1 VFSLL
6 VSCVDLLNS
15 GVLKPLFDRSRP
27 YETLPD
33 VRVFW
38 NGWRIWEPLQGPSIG
53 ETISFPSSHAANSF
67 AAAVFLGATFKS
79 VRMGFF
85 TAAAVISFS
94 RVYVGVHYPLDVIA
108 GAMVGIFSGVLFLRT
123 ARIVW
128 SALSGWK
135 GSVRFHRWVESMSS
149 EDRRRT
155 DYYWPG
161 VFLLAGAAWAWR
173 HWEVPASSYGTVF
186 PISILLAGVGLG
198 RVALSL
204 KRMHSVRGEK
214 LLMGVTLCALAMF
227 AGMEHRR
234 GPVFDWGKGGSGA
247 FWRTGPQLALAHHE
261 RDFSKYC
268 ASGEDGFLVSRPL
281 YLSPGR
287 VGQVTADLEVIHLEN
302 HDHVAIYYDLGS
314 GFVADQ
320 AAYLLLEEG
329 RREYVFP
336 LQINTRLFRLRLD
349 PTARPNTCIRVYS
362 VRIEESGKATP
373 AG

>member
-1 VFSLL
+1 MNIIPWLIEQDRALFLWVNQLRIALLDSLMPLFMDWTSYWVLVAFCALVLGIRGGKRVWFALAAFGVL

-15 GVLKPLFDRSRP
+15 GVLKPLFGRSRP

-38 NGWRIWEPLQGPSIG
+38 NGWMRWEPLRDASIG

-79 VRMGFF
+79 LRMGFF

-94 RVYVGVHYPLDVIA
+94 RVYVGVRYPLDVIA
-108 GAMVGIFSGVLFLRT
+108 GAMVGIFSGVLFLRM

-149 EDRRRT
+149 EDRRHT

-173 HWEVPASSYGTVF
+173 HWETPASSYGTVF
-186 PISILLAGVGLG
+186 PIRILLASVGLC

-204 KRMHSVRGEK
+204 KRMHSVRGK
-214 LLMGVTLCALAMF
+214 NF
-227 AGMEHRR
+227 S
-234 GPVFDWGKGGSGA
+234 WG
-247 FWRTGPQLALAHHE
+247 
-261 RDFSKYC
+261 
-268 ASGEDGFLVSRPL
+268 
-281 YLSPGR
+281 
-287 VGQVTADLEVIHLEN
+287 
-302 HDHVAIYYDLGS
+302 
-314 GFVADQ
+314 
-320 AAYLLLEEG
+320 
-329 RREYVFP
+329 
-336 LQINTRLFRLRLD
+336 
-349 PTARPNTCIRVYS
+349 
-362 VRIEESGKATP
+362 
-373 AG
+373 